1 MNFIQRGKFITRL
14 LLMVF
19 AITGCKA
26 LQTGVVAP
34 TTIPTMT
41 TQPTLFSPP
50 TPVLTNTPTPTSTPL
65 IPTPTTSL
73 TPMPTLTAQERE
85 SYVRELLQTNAGCEL
100 PCWWGIVPGKTKWE
114 DARKMLEHLGVRIS
128 SKAEPDGSIFHG
140 TGGFDFED
148 EKVYNNIGFLERDGV
163 VDSIY
168 IWSDSGMNEGA
179 FQSLWKHYDPQ
190 LVIPA
195 FGVPSRVWLTTSTI
209 KEGNK
214 GITGYI
220 LKIFYDHLGF
230 VVRYD
235 GGVIHSPIYHIC
247 PRFDDPSEGIS
258 QISMLLQSPDNQSP
272 LDRID
277 QGNLIDKYTRTIEDA
292 TGLSLEEFYQL
303 FTQEDKPACFDT
315 PRDIW
320 P

>member
-1 MNFIQRGKFITRL
+1 MNYIQRCKFITGL
-14 LLMVF
+14 LLVVF
-19 AITGCKA
+19 AITRCKA
-26 LQTGVVAP
+26 SQTEVVAP
-34 TTIPTMT
+34 TTVPTLT
-41 TQPTLFSPP
+41 TQPTLFSTQTHVP
-50 TPVLTNTPTPTSTPL
+50 TSTPTPTSTPL
-65 IPTPTTSL
+65 IPTPTISL

-85 SYVRELLQTNAGCEL
+85 SHVRELLQTNRGCEL
-100 PCWWGIVPGKTKWE
+100 PCWWGIVPGKTQWE
-114 DARKMLEHLGVRIS
+114 DARKLLEHLGVRIS
-128 SKAEPDGSIFHG
+128 SKTEPDGSIFHG

-148 EKVYNNIGFLERDGV
+148 EKIYNRIGITEKEGV
-163 VDSIY
+163 VESIY
-168 IWSDSGMNEGA
+168 ILSDSGMNEAA

-209 KEGNK
+209 KVGNK

-235 GGVIHSPIYHIC
+235 GGVTHSPIYHIC
-247 PRFDDPSEGIS
+247 PTFDDSSEGIS
-258 QISMLLQSPDNQSP
+258 QISMVLQSPDNQSP

-277 QGNLIDKYTRTIEDA
+277 QGDLIDKYTRTIEYA